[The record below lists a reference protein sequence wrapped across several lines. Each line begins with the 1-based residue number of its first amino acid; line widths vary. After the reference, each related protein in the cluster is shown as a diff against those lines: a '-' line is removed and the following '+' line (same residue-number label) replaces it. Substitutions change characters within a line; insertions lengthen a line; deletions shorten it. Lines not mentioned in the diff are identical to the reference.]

1 MKHKTNYLLLLSI
14 FLLLISLGLLFL
26 YFEKGLYPYLKY
38 ENIYETQ
45 CYVDNIT
52 FPDNIESLN
61 WTNSSLYWKECR
73 CGKRCYGDTALQ
85 TIHVSFQNN
94 QRKIL
99 NNIMTIGLKPSQYT
113 FVQYGNNTYCPYTF
127 ESKIK
132 SMEQGID
139 VMKKYI
145 GYLYNNSYINCY
157 IYNETPYLIKVNN
170 EVINNNFFGL
180 SLILLLSSF
189 IILYLSFIIFK
200 IYLKNLYNPY
210 NNILIRLLRS
220 FIMFDFYF
228 KDLYKP
234 NNNDK
239 YCNDEPIQLYHIKTI
254 NDNNELRNRNNSNII
269 NTNINIYDE
278 SIY

>member
-1 MKHKTNYLLLLSI
+1 MKHKGNYLLLSI
-14 FLLLISLGLLFL
+14 LLLLISLGLLFL

-38 ENIYETQ
+38 EYIYETQ

-52 FPDNIESLN
+52 YPDNIESLN

-73 CGKRCYGDTALQ
+73 CGMGCYGNPALQ

-94 QRKIL
+94 QKKIL
-99 NNIMTIGLKPSQYT
+99 NNVMIIDLKPYQYT
-113 FVQYGNNTYCPYTF
+113 FIQYTNNTYCPYTF

-139 VMKKYI
+139 IMKEYI

-157 IYNETPYLIKVNN
+157 IYNGTPYLIKENN
-170 EVINNNFFGL
+170 DVINDNFKGL
-180 SLILLLSSF
+180 LLILLLPSL
-189 IILYLSFIIFK
+189 IILFFSFKMFN
-200 IYLKNLYNPY
+200 IYLKDLYRPY
-210 NNILIRLLRS
+210 NS
-220 FIMFDFYF
+220 Y
-228 KDLYKP
+228 
-234 NNNDK
+234 K
-239 YCNDEPIQLYHIKTI
+239 YCNNEPIQLYHIKTI

-278 SIY
+278 NMY